1 MGPKN
6 SSQQN
11 KNESSFLNNE
21 STIFNEDEE
30 IISKNSFEYLTVIGR
45 GGFGKVWKVYQKK
58 YKKTYAMKEMSKTKI
73 IDKNSVSSIK
83 SERELLSKMFH
94 PFIINMHYA
103 FQDKENLYL
112 IMDYLTGGDLRYH
125 LCLKSNYTEEQGKFF
140 IACIIL
146 SLEYIHNNNI
156 IHRDLK
162 PENLILDNKG
172 YVKLT
177 DFGIAKIYNRNIDN
191 SKDTSGTPG
200 YMSPEVL
207 CGLNHNFCVD
217 YYALGII
224 GYEILVGNRPY
235 KGRFRREIKEQVMSK
250 QIFVTKKNLN
260 KRNWS
265 NDSADFINKLIQ
277 RKPCNRLGY
286 VGIKQIKEHPW
297 LKYFNWKD
305 LYVEKMK
312 APFIPQISEENFDEK
327 YCNYVYKPGVDTLER
342 YRRIEMSDKY
352 KTSFIDYFYYDRR
365 KDDNIKNILEEENI
379 LNNYNNNGNNNNN
392 NNNNINNN
400 DNSTCDVSI
409 ISGKSKKK
417 SRNIIIQSRNSQRS
431 VEDLN
436 SLILNNNKKFQTYVN
451 PHLIY
456 KVLDEKEKDAFTTF
470 NDENMRNNRIGF
482 NSVSRNKNLGKSE
495 LFNSV
500 NYSSKNKTDDR
511 QNDNI
516 NNKKIIVN
524 KKNN

>member
-6 SSQQN
+6 SSQHN
-11 KNESSFLNNE
+11 KIENTFLNNE
-21 STIFNEDEE
+21 STIIQEDEE
-30 IISKNSFEYLTVIGR
+30 RVSKNSFEYLTVIGR

-125 LCLKSNYTEEQGKFF
+125 LCIKKNYTEDQGKFF
-140 IACIIL
+140 IACLIL

-172 YVKLT
+172 YLKLT

-207 CGLNHNFCVD
+207 CGLNHNYCVD

-235 KGRFRREIKEQVMSK
+235 KGRYRREIKEQVMSK
-250 QIFVTKKNLN
+250 QIFVTKKNLV
-260 KRNWS
+260 KKNWS

-286 VGIKQIKEHPW
+286 IGIKQIKEHPW

-305 LYVEKMK
+305 LYVGKMN
-312 APFIPQISEENFDEK
+312 APFIPQVNEENFDEK
-327 YCNYVYKPGVDTLER
+327 FCNYIYKPGVETLER

-352 KTSFIDYFYYDRR
+352 KISFIDYFYYDRR

-379 LNNYNNNGNNNNN
+379 LNSNNNGNNNNN
-392 NNNNINNN
+392 INN

-436 SLILNNNKKFQTYVN
+436 SLIINNKKKFQTYVN

-470 NDENMRNNRIGF
+470 NDENIRNNRITV
-482 NSVSRNKNLGKSE
+482 NNISRNKHLGKSE
-495 LFNSV
+495 ILNYNSA
-500 NYSSKNKTDDR
+500 NYSSNNK
-511 QNDNI
+511 NDNDNEQNNNNN
-516 NNKKIIVN
+516 NNKKITVN
-524 KKNN
+524 KKNY